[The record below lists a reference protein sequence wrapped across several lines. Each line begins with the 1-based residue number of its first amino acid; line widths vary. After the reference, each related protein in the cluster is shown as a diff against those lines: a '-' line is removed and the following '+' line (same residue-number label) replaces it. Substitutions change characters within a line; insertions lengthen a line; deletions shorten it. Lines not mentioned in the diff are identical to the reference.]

1 MQNTK
6 EIPYFTLYL
15 THPAKH
21 YSWCI
26 VLDGEVIHQI
36 TNFMRFFRALGYP
49 DISPKVFVNKGNM
62 SADESILIEFSDA
75 ELGKENGKNSEKCL
89 QNKITEYLI
98 ENSEQ
103 FRTKYQEY
111 YNSLMGSC
119 ISLDMQDNKNCINCK
134 IRQN

>member
-1 MQNTK
+1 MQNTQD
-6 EIPYFTLYL
+6 IPYFSLYL

-26 VLDGEVIHQI
+26 VLNGEVIHHI
-36 TNFMRFFRALGYP
+36 TNFMSFFRALGYP

-62 SADESILIEFSDA
+62 GEDANILIEFSDA
-75 ELGKENGKNSEKCL
+75 GLAKENSKNSEKCL

-98 ENSEQ
+98 ENSEP

-119 ISLDMQDNKNCINCK
+119 KSLDIQDNKNCINCK